1 MQTIKSFT
9 PATIGALLAS
19 SPPHPF
25 FPIVFQFMKVCLI
38 SIIQRH
44 SHINNGWEQGISF
57 FSCDDFTLPFLVLM

>member
-19 SPPHPF
+19 SPPPPF
-25 FPIVFQFMKVCLI
+25 FFIVFQFMKVCFI
-38 SIIQRH
+38 FTIQRN

-57 FSCDDFTLPFLVLM
+57 CSCDDFTLPFLVLM